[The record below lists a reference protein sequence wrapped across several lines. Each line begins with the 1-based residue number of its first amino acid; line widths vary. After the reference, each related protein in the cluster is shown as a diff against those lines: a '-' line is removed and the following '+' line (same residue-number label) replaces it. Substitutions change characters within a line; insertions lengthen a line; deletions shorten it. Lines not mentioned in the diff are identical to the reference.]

1 MPHMYKNPIIT
12 KKEMTQKVD
21 VMGAWFEA
29 FFAL

>member
-1 MPHMYKNPIIT
+1 MYKNPIIT